1 MCLARQIGH
10 ADELFV
16 KWACMIES
24 DRSPFLPRLAEG
36 GNRLKASEIPFIYP
50 SEFRQLV
57 GALLRL
63 DVSYRY

>member
-1 MCLARQIGH
+1 MGFYDR
-10 ADELFV
+10 V
-16 KWACMIES
+16 
-24 DRSPFLPRLAEG
+24 RSPFLPRLAEG
-36 GNRLKASEIPFIYP
+36 GNRLRASEIPFIYS